1 MIERLRI
8 TVLADNYVAVPGFLA
23 EHGLSLL
30 IEADGQRVLFDTGQ
44 GRVFRDNA
52 KALGISLAG
61 LDAVVLSHGHYDH
74 TGGLAGLLRE
84 AIPSAVFLHPAAT
97 EPKYIAGKGRPR
109 RSIGMPESSLQALQA
124 IKKRVIWT
132 RAATEIVPGLWCTGQ
147 IPRQPGNDQA
157 VTGFFLDPEGSLP
170 DPMADDQA
178 LYLNTAQGL
187 VIIAG
192 CTHSG
197 IVNTLDH
204 VCTLAGRDQ
213 VHALAGGFHLGQ
225 ATDGQLEASA
235 AAITRRRC
243 RILAPCH
250 CTGMGAHAHLRA
262 RFPSLV
268 RDVGAGGSLAFD

>member
-1 MIERLRI
+1 MIENLRI

-52 KALGISLAG
+52 KALGIPLAG

-84 AIPSAVFLHPAAT
+84 GTPSAVFLHPAAA
-97 EPKYIAGKGRPR
+97 EPKYIHSKGRPG

-124 IKKRVIWT
+124 VKKRVIWT
-132 RAATEIVPGLWCTGQ
+132 RAATEIVPGLWCTGE
-147 IPRQPGNDQA
+147 ISRQPGNDQA
-157 VTGFFLDPEGSLP
+157 VAGFFLDAECRLP
-170 DPMADDQA
+170 DPLADDQA
-178 LYLNTAQGL
+178 LYMDTAQGL

-192 CTHSG
+192 CAHSG

-204 VCTLAGRDQ
+204 VCTLAGRDE
-213 VHALAGGFHLGQ
+213 VHALAGGFHMRQ
-225 ATDGQLEASA
+225 ATDGQLEAAASA
-235 AAITRRRC
+235 IARRRC

-250 CTGMGAHAHLRA
+250 CTGMGAHAFLRA
-262 RFPSLV
+262 RFPALV
-268 RDVGAGGSLAFD
+268 RDVSAGGCLVFD